1 MTVDEILNSGE
12 LHKIMELAEKQEHY
26 YEYLQKMEEYNA
38 AGYTKE
44 GLEKKERILH
54 EVFASVG
61 EGTYIQAP
69 YYAMWGG
76 HHTYLGKNVWINYN
90 ATFIED
96 AEIHIGDGTLIGPNV
111 TISAGSH
118 PISPRLRT
126 EGYSFNHPIYIG
138 KNVWIGS
145 CVTILGGVH
154 IGDNSVIAAG
164 SLVTK
169 DIPANVIAMGSP
181 AKVYREIT
189 EDDDK
194 YYDHGKLIKE
204 HMID

>member
-1 MTVDEILNSGE
+1 MTPIEILNSGE
-12 LHKIMELAEKQEHY
+12 LHKIAELAEKEGHY

-44 GLEKKERILH
+44 GLERKARILR
-54 EVFASVG
+54 EAFASAG
-61 EGTYIQAP
+61 EGAYIQAP

-76 HHTYLGKNVWINYN
+76 RHTHLGKNVYINFN
-90 ATFIED
+90 ITLIED
-96 AEIHIGDGTLIGPNV
+96 AEIFIGDGTMIGPNV
-111 TISAGSH
+111 TIAAGSH
-118 PISPRLRT
+118 PISPKLRA
-126 EGYSFNHPIYIG
+126 EGYSCNHPVHIG

-164 SLVTK
+164 SLVTR
-169 DIPANVIAMGSP
+169 DIPANVIAMGRP

-189 EDDDK
+189 QEDDI
-194 YYDHGKLIKE
+194 YYDHGKLISG
-204 HMID
+204 HIV